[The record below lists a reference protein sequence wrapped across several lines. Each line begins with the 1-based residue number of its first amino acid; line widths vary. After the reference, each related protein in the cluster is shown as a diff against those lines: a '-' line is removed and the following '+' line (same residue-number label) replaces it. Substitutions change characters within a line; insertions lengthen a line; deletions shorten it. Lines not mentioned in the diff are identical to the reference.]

1 MNSAGPKRALRG
13 LGLMSGTSAD
23 GVDAARLDL
32 GTDGRCRYRGW
43 VGMTYPPDLRAV
55 VLAANDALTVE
66 AVARL
71 DRRLG
76 QFYGVVA
83 RDAVQGLGPVDFV
96 AIHGQTIRHQ
106 PAGSEGFT
114 VQIGSAA
121 DVVAATGLTVV
132 NDFRRA
138 DVAAG
143 GQGAPLVPPFHQQ
156 IFAAPGPRL
165 ILNLGGMA
173 NLTWLPGS
181 RDPRPVLAFDTGP
194 GNVLLDALAGLHSG
208 GRFHCDQ
215 EGRMALAGVAN
226 QAVLAEWLNWP
237 YFLSPP
243 PKSTGREVF
252 GVPLVA
258 KLLGQWQGRVEDLMA
273 TLLAL
278 TAQSVAQAIRSWT
291 PGSPEMLVFGG
302 GAENP
307 ALLAALQRALPAIR
321 IVHGAQATGIPSQAL
336 EALAF
341 AWLGAQ
347 CLLGRPGNLPAV
359 TGAARTVVLGG
370 IHPGDN
376 WSWLMKKM
384 IRYNNELKSE
394 CDAIL
399 R

>member
-1 MNSAGPKRALRG
+1 MNGAGPKGVLRG

-23 GVDAARLDL
+23 GVDAARLEL
-32 GTDGRCRYRGW
+32 GADGHCRFRGW
-43 VGMTYPPDLRAV
+43 VDTPYPPDLRAA

-66 AVARL
+66 AAARL

-83 RDAVQGLGPVDFV
+83 RDAMHGLGPVDFI

-114 VQIGSAA
+114 LQIGSAA
-121 DVVAATGLTVV
+121 DAVAATGLTVV

-143 GQGAPLVPPFHQQ
+143 GQGAPLVPPFHQH

-181 RDPRPVLAFDTGP
+181 HDPRPILAFDTGP
-194 GNVLLDALAGLHSG
+194 GNVLLDAVADLHSG
-208 GRFHCDQ
+208 GRLHCDQ
-215 EGRMALAGVAN
+215 GGRMALAGVAN
-226 QAVLAEWLNWP
+226 QALLAEWLDWP

-243 PKSTGREVF
+243 PKSTGREAF
-252 GVPLVA
+252 GLPLAA
-258 KLLGQWQGRVEDLMA
+258 KLLGEWEGRVEDLMA

-278 TAQSVAQAIRSWT
+278 TAQSIARAVRRWT
-291 PGSPEMLVFGG
+291 PESPEMLVFGG

-359 TGAARTVVLGG
+359 TGAARMVVLGG
-370 IHPGDN
+370 IHPGGN
-376 WSWLMKKM
+376 WPLLMKKM
-384 IRYNNELKSE
+384 IRYKNK
-394 CDAIL
+394 
-399 R
+399 

>member
-1 MNSAGPKRALRG
+1 MNGAGPKGVLHG

-23 GVDAARLDL
+23 GVDAARLEL
-32 GTDGRCRYRGW
+32 GADGHCRFRGW
-43 VGMTYPPDLRAV
+43 ADTPYPPDLRAA

-66 AVARL
+66 AAARL

-76 QFYGVVA
+76 RFYGAVA
-83 RDAVQGLGPVDFV
+83 RDAVHGLGPVDFV

-106 PAGSEGFT
+106 PAGGEGFT

-181 RDPRPVLAFDTGP
+181 QDPRPVLAFDTGP
-194 GNVLLDALAGLHSG
+194 GNVLLDAVADLHSG
-208 GRFHCDQ
+208 GRLRCDR

-226 QAVLAEWLNWP
+226 QALLDEWLDWP

-243 PKSTGREVF
+243 PKSTGREAF
-252 GVPLVA
+252 GLPLAA
-258 KLLGQWQGRVEDLMA
+258 KLLEKWEGRVEDLMA

-278 TAQSVAQAIRSWT
+278 TAQSIARAVRCWT

-359 TGAARTVVLGG
+359 TGAARTAVLGG
-370 IHPGDN
+370 IHPGGN
-376 WSWLMKKM
+376 WPLLMKKM
-384 IRYNNELKSE
+384 IRYENK
-394 CDAIL
+394 
-399 R
+399 